1 MNVTKYIS
9 KFVMEAKLEQFS
21 AEAIEA
27 AKGAIIDSFACMLA
41 GCKEDL
47 ADVLCRHIIT
57 EGGHP
62 CSTVIGRGIKT
73 TSLNAAMVNGSM
85 AHALDYDDITQVSKT
100 HPTAVLL
107 PAVLALSEEYSC
119 SGADLLLSY
128 MVGFEVAC
136 SVSESLSNDYYD
148 DLGWHPTGPLGCV
161 GSGVASA
168 KLLKLNSQQI
178 SMTTSLAASQASGL
192 RQNFGS
198 MTKPFHAGSAARSGV
213 LSAKLV
219 SDGFT
224 AAHDAIEGRFGF
236 SRAFSGGRNFNPEI
250 VLDNLGVKSYLT
262 ESGIEIKKYPCCG
275 SAHVALDAI
284 FDLLKREDI
293 NYEDVG
299 SINVMVDFDPPRSL
313 VHSRPTTGLEGKFS
327 MEYCLSAAL
336 LDRHIGFDSFTDE
349 KIMRLEVQ
357 DLICKIAMK
366 RIPGNEGRP
375 SWLEGYNELEIIMRN
390 GNVFSSKS
398 YRPTTGA
405 LRGVTLDEIHQKFLD
420 CSQDSLRVEKSKAVL
435 SMLDNLESADSLAE
449 MLSILI
455 C

>member
-1 MNVTKYIS
+1 
-9 KFVMEAKLEQFS
+9 
-21 AEAIEA
+21 
-27 AKGAIIDSFACMLA
+27 
-41 GCKEDL
+41 
-47 ADVLCRHIIT
+47 
-57 EGGHP
+57 
-62 CSTVIGRGIKT
+62 
-73 TSLNAAMVNGSM
+73 
-85 AHALDYDDITQVSKT
+85 
-100 HPTAVLL
+100 
-107 PAVLALSEEYSC
+107 
-119 SGADLLLSY
+119 

-224 AAHDAIEGRFGF
+224 AA
-236 SRAFSGGRNFNPEI
+236 
-250 VLDNLGVKSYLT
+250 
-262 ESGIEIKKYPCCG
+262 
-275 SAHVALDAI
+275 LDAI

-336 LDRHIGFDSFTDE
+336 LDRHIGSDSFTDE
-349 KIMRLEVQ
+349 KIMRLEAQ
-357 DLICKIAMK
+357 DLICKIAMN

-398 YRPTTGA
+398 YRPATGA
-405 LRGVTLDEIHQKFLD
+405 LRGATMDEIHKKFLN
-420 CSQDSLRVEKSKAVL
+420 CSQYSLRVEKSKEVL
-435 SMLDNLESADSLAE
+435 NMLDDLELVDSLDDIV
-449 MLSILI
+449 SILL